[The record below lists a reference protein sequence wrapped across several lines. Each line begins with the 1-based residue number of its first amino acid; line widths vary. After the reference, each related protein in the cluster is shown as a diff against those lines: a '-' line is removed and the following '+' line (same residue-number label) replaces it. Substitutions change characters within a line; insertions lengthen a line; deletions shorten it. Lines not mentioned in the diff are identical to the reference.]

1 MEDDKIHRKW
11 EGKVENADKLKTEN
25 KEKCLNDKRDSREV
39 KDSNVSIMEKW
50 NSNGYKEEGDT
61 ETESPRAKLKQKSLH
76 KCDFANASYFFNII
90 INRSQISQR
99 QFWLKH

>member
-1 MEDDKIHRKW
+1 MI
-11 EGKVENADKLKTEN
+11 
-25 KEKCLNDKRDSREV
+25 DSREV

-50 NSNGYKEEGDT
+50 SGNGYKEEETQRET
-61 ETESPRAKLKQKSLH
+61 ETESRGAKLKQERLH

-99 QFWLKH
+99 QFSLKH